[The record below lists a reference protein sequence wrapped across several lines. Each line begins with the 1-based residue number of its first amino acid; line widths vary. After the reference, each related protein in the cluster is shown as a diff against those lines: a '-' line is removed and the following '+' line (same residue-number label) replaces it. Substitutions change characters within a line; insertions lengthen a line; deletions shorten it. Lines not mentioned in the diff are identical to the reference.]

1 MDFVQL
7 DPAELPLISLLI
19 VTAGLIGWRF
29 LGVLDGGIRYIAD
42 ALKDFTHVVRVG
54 NQIDEKQTAIIEKL
68 DQRIKSQGH
77 LIQQTQQQIDDFAS
91 MEKTEFQ
98 LLSNRIDAA
107 AQDAQDRLIEQF
119 HIVTANLQAIETNLD
134 DLPDTLKRSVHQLI
148 QDSMQNLVMRVEAIL
163 MEGLRERT

>member
-68 DQRIKSQGH
+68 DQRIQSQGQM
-77 LIQQTQQQIDDFAS
+77 LEQTQQQLDEFTS
-91 MEKTEFQ
+91 MEKVEFQ
-98 LLSNRIDAA
+98 LLANRIQAVV
-107 AQDAQDRLIEQF
+107 QDARDLFIEQ
-119 HIVTANLQAIETNLD
+119 VRPLTMSVNALETNVD
-134 DLPDTLKRSVHQLI
+134 EMPEAVREAIQEQLSELI
-148 QDSMQNLVMRVEAIL
+148 NRVETML
-163 MEGLRERT
+163 MEELKERT